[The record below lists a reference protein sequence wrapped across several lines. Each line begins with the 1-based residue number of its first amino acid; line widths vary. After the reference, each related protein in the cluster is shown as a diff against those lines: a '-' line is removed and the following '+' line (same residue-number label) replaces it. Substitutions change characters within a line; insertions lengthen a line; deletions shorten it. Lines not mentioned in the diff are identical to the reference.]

1 MRKQVAIMIAILIA
15 VLLAPAVIALLGIL
29 LSPVLSTIGYLA
41 IIFVITVVIA
51 YKNKIGRK

>member
-1 MRKQVAIMIAILIA
+1 MRKQVAIMIAILFA